1 MAIIRT
7 IETKY
12 GPCMVDDTYMTRD
25 PEEVQRSRKQ
35 AYEFCLRAIMNLP
48 GERREVYDV
57 FIRRKYGEEAAH

>member
-48 GERREVYDV
+48 EERREVYDV

>member
-1 MAIIRT
+1 
-7 IETKY
+7 
-12 GPCMVDDTYMTRD
+12 MVDDTYMTRD

-48 GERREVYDV
+48 EERREVYDV